1 MTEKDALPTYGMP
14 QPESSGEVSEKP
26 RLSPIQRMG
35 AIFMSPGEVFADIN
49 RKPDF
54 IAPILV
60 MAVLSVA
67 FSFFFQWRVNVD
79 PREIAQRATEQ
90 RLEKQGKRMR
100 DLSEQERQQMEQ
112 GIEFSVKVQKF
123 LPYIAPFLMVIG
135 LAFLTVIY
143 YVGTLL
149 IRGQTTFGK
158 VFSITVYASFATDL
172 VQYILTGIIISLR
185 PPDVDAILR
194 AGGSFAMSNPSGF
207 FPADTAGWILT
218 IARSLDFFK
227 LWFVVLVAIGLA
239 AICYKKRAS
248 QTAIIPAGW
257 WFFGT
262 AVGVIFAIITRS

>member
-14 QPESSGEVSEKP
+14 QPESSSEENEKP

-60 MAVLSVA
+60 MAVLSVV

-100 DLSEQERQQMEQ
+100 DLSDQEREQ
-112 GIEFSVKVQKF
+112 VEKGIEFSVKFQKF
-123 LPYIAPFLMVIG
+123 LPYVAPLFTVIG
-135 LAFLTVIY
+135 LLFLAVIY
-143 YVGTLL
+143 FVGTLL

-158 VFSITVYASFATDL
+158 IFSVTTYASFATDL

-194 AGGSFAMSNPSGF
+194 ASGSFAMSNPAGF
-207 FPADTAGWILT
+207 FPADTAGWILV

-227 LWFVVLVAIGLA
+227 LWFVVLIAIGLA
-239 AICYKKRAS
+239 AICYKKRTS
-248 QTAIIPAGW
+248 QTVIIPAGW
-257 WFFGT
+257 WFLGT